1 MAVAALLHLCAAAVL
16 AALAAATVGPISQSP
31 SPRRR
36 TVTIHYRAY
45 DGRIR
50 AARVLLPGWY
60 GPADDPP
67 IALVISPHGRGVGA
81 RANANL
87 WGDLPEIGGFAVVN
101 PDGEGRRLRLFSWGY
116 AGQIADLARMSAI
129 VHAQLPWLRVD
140 AKRIYAVGGSMGG
153 QETLLLVAR
162 HPHLLAGAVAVDSVT
177 DLALQYRNFARLT
190 CGETCMRNWNGPLGL
205 RLQRFARMEIGGSP
219 TTASAAYA
227 ARSPLDVAAAIARSC
242 VPLQIWWSTADKVV
256 VDSDRQSGALF
267 RRVRKLNEH
276 APVAAYSG
284 SWIHTAALNARR
296 RLPLMLVGLGLLPRN
311 AAHRRHA
318 LHYVRAA
325 GGRAGCLSAAAGTAT
340 R

>member
-31 SPRRR
+31 SPRTR

-50 AARVLLPGWY
+50 AARVLLP
-60 GPADDPP
+60 
-67 IALVISPHGRGVGA
+67 
-81 RANANL
+81 
-87 WGDLPEIGGFAVVN
+87 
-101 PDGEGRRLRLFSWGY
+101 
-116 AGQIADLARMSAI
+116 
-129 VHAQLPWLRVD
+129 
-140 AKRIYAVGGSMGG
+140 
-153 QETLLLVAR
+153 
-162 HPHLLAGAVAVDSVT
+162 GAVAVDSVT

-190 CGETCMRNWNGPLGL
+190 CGKTCMRNWNGPLGL

-267 RRVRKLNEH
+267 
-276 APVAAYSG
+276 
-284 SWIHTAALNARR
+284 
-296 RLPLMLVGLGLLPRN
+296 
-311 AAHRRHA
+311 
-318 LHYVRAA
+318 
-325 GGRAGCLSAAAGTAT
+325 
-340 R
+340 